1 MLLKWIAEVAD
12 EALVLDPADR
22 RLESATN
29 TWWLSAE
36 VEDRRSLSVSD
47 VVAAFGRTA
56 SAVRARVRELG
67 FSGVATFYVWHD
79 EQAGQLRC
87 STGSVAPDALPF
99 GGAYEP
105 SAELGPIVERFLA
118 DAEPGVVSGRSW
130 TVRGIRRRTCRF
142 VCGCAAW
149 ARCSRVRIGHPR
161 EFIVVPGG

>member
-22 RLESATN
+22 SVESATN

-36 VEDRRSLSVSD
+36 DEERRSLSVSD

-56 SAVRARVRELG
+56 SAVRGRVRALG

-99 GGAYEP
+99 DGAYEP
-105 SAELGPIVERFLA
+105 SDELAPIVEGFLA
-118 DAEPGVVSGRSW
+118 DAEPGGVAWAELDDVGDRAAHVP
-130 TVRGIRRRTCRF
+130 VRVW
-142 VCGCAAW
+142 VCGVGA
-149 ARCSRVRIGHPR
+149 VL
-161 EFIVVPGG
+161 

>member
-118 DAEPGVVSGRSW
+118 DAEPGVVSRAELDGAGDQAAHVP
-130 TVRGIRRRTCRF
+130 VRVW
-142 VCGCAAW
+142 VCGVGA
-149 ARCSRVRIGHPR
+149 VL
-161 EFIVVPGG
+161 PGENRAPA